1 MKQIICFKCENCGK
15 LSDDREEILKC
26 EASHY
31 GLTVAEKREWDNL
44 KEECRYA
51 GAIVSKTN
59 NEEMRKKFDSA
70 IERCM
75 NFEREHNIESR

>member
-15 LSDDREEILKC
+15 SSEDREEVLKC

-31 GLTVAEKREWDNL
+31 GLTVAEKQEWDNL

-51 GAIVSKTN
+51 GAIVSKIN
-59 NEEMRKKFDSA
+59 NEASRKKFDSA
-70 IERCM
+70 IERCT
-75 NFEREHNIESR
+75 NFEREHNIENR